1 MTRTI
6 LTLPY
11 FTLSCSCLLIASLCM
26 HSSSM
31 PSAARSCCRAA
42 TFSMRAAFST
52 SFWDKA
58 CSQKIGKYRR
68 HEADRNFH
76 GQGVDLASC
85 TRMLAG
91 HVTFDGHTLWR
102 QKFLF
107 SWYHFLTLLATLKCT
122 NILKF
127 MNYQK
132 PVMYHLTHLLLLT
145 LSLQEALVEVL
156 LQPGQLLLH
165 LLQLLL
171 AVHTQL
177 LILST
182 QLLLSQLPLNC
193 QLRTLLLLS
202 ATKCTHSLL
211 VHR

>member
-1 MTRTI
+1 
-6 LTLPY
+6 
-11 FTLSCSCLLIASLCM
+11 
-26 HSSSM
+26 
-31 PSAARSCCRAA
+31 
-42 TFSMRAAFST
+42 
-52 SFWDKA
+52 
-58 CSQKIGKYRR
+58 
-68 HEADRNFH
+68 
-76 GQGVDLASC
+76 
-85 TRMLAG
+85 
-91 HVTFDGHTLWR
+91 
-102 QKFLF
+102 
-107 SWYHFLTLLATLKCT
+107 
-122 NILKF
+122 

-202 ATKCTHSLL
+202 ATKCTYSLL